1 MKPVNLNVYELN
13 ERSKKKK
20 LACFGGGG
28 KFVTSL

>member
-20 LACFGGGG
+20 LACFGGGAN
-28 KFVTSL
+28 L

>member
-20 LACFGGGG
+20 LACFGGG